1 MHEVLVVE
9 SNRMIAKLLKD
20 TIEELGGFR
29 VVLSSSLDAAVE
41 RIDHRDSKF
50 FLVVTSLVL
59 PGSPD
64 GRIVDALLE
73 RSAPVV
79 VLTSSIN
86 DSQRKS
92 MLDKGVVDY
101 VLKDRESAAHIAQ
114 SVKRYLLNQGI
125 KVLCVDD
132 SVGMRRIIRAY
143 LEPHGFHVLEA
154 ANGYDGVKILEE
166 ESDVRVVVTD
176 YEMPD
181 MNGLDFCQKV
191 RKRWRSDQL
200 AIIGISSASDK
211 LLSVKFLKHGA
222 NDFLTKPFQR
232 EELYCRAIQ
241 NLQSLEFIEEL
252 QASLSTIR
260 TMNERLKRDLEA
272 ASTLQLGLLPS
283 EPPNIPGVNVA
294 FSYKPCDELSGDT
307 FNVFSL
313 GDDLLALFVVDV
325 SGHGVPAALL
335 SVTLCR
341 LLTPDDFLCE
351 ATDDGERISLPPG
364 EVCKRLNRRF
374 PMDTDTMQYF
384 TITYAVLNVATR
396 RLTYCAAGHP
406 GPLIIRAKG
415 DNVAMRSTAMAIG
428 FAPGVEYAERSVELA
443 PGDRFFLYSDGI
455 VEARSV
461 ESEEFGTHRLA
472 DVLKSN
478 RGKSMDDAMRLVDE
492 AVMSFCFR
500 INDDRTLVGVE
511 IL

>member
-29 VVLSSSLDAAVE
+29 VVLSSSLNAAVE
-41 RIDHRDSKF
+41 RIDHRDSRF

-73 RSAPVV
+73 RSTPVV
-79 VLTSSIN
+79 VLTSSI
-86 DSQRKS
+86 DEGQRKS

-101 VLKDRESAAHIAQ
+101 VLKDRESAANIAQ
-114 SVKRYLLNQGI
+114 SVNRYRLNQGV

-132 SVGMRRIIRAY
+132 SDGMRRIIRVY
-143 LEPHGFHVLEA
+143 LEPHGFRVLEA
-154 ANGYDGVKILEE
+154 SNGQEGLEVLE
-166 ESDVRVVVTD
+166 READVRVVVTD
-176 YEMPD
+176 YEMPT
-181 MNGLDFCQKV
+181 MNGLEFCQEV
-191 RKRWRSDQL
+191 RTRWRPEQL
-200 AIIGISSASDK
+200 AIIGISSATDK

-260 TMNERLKRDLEA
+260 SMNERLKRDLDA
-272 ASTLQLGLLPS
+272 ASSLQLGLLPS
-283 EPPNIPGVNVA
+283 EPPQISGMDLA

-307 FNVFSL
+307 FNVFAL
-313 GDDLLALFVVDV
+313 GDGLVALFVVDV

-341 LLTPDDFLCE
+341 LLTPEDFLCDP
-351 ATDDGERISLPPG
+351 TDNGERVPLSPA
-364 EVCKRLNRRF
+364 EVCKRLNHRF
-374 PMDTDTMQYF
+374 PMDTETMQYF
-384 TITYAVLNVATR
+384 TITYAVLDVEAR
-396 RLTYCAAGHP
+396 RLTYSAAGHP
-406 GPLIIRAKG
+406 GPLIIRASG
-415 DNVAMRSTAMAIG
+415 DSVAMRSTAMAIG
-428 FAPGVEYAERSVELA
+428 FAPDIEYSERSVELQ
-443 PGDRFFLYSDGI
+443 PGDRFFLYTDGI

-461 ESEEFGTHRLA
+461 ENEEFGAHRLA
-472 DVLKSN
+472 GLLKEN
-478 RGKSMDDAMRLVDE
+478 RDKPLADSMRLVDE
-492 AVMSFCFR
+492 AVTSFCFN
-500 INDDRTLVGVE
+500 INDDRTLVGAE